1 MLFVF
6 ATKFCTSWFVTRQI
20 WTWVAKRSK
29 CNSFCSNA
37 SKQVARCFARFTY
50 VNFLFSENNVR
61 FYSSAVKGFWD
72 TGLPVHRTDSYATL
86 MSPNKGQT
94 AVHGCHVLPG
104 WYGCAHAWGT
114 GQAVGWCMCAPCFKL
129 VLLWYVYDRACL
141 SYISFSISQRSV
153 NFLGMSI

>member
-1 MLFVF
+1 MFPIMPFVF
-6 ATKFCTSWFVTRQI
+6 ATKFRISWFVTRQI

-72 TGLPVHRTDSYATL
+72 TGLPVHRPDSYATL
-86 MSPNKGQT
+86 MSPNKGET
-94 AVHGCHVLPG
+94 AVHGCHCPGDMVVRKREVLARP
-104 WYGCAHAWGT
+104 W
-114 GQAVGWCMCAPCFKL
+114 VGVCMPLAL
-129 VLLWYVYDRACL
+129 NL
-141 SYISFSISQRSV
+141 SYYDICMTGLVYRTFHLAFPSV
-153 NFLGMSI
+153 L